1 MSFTVDAVRRLVYV
15 PDITD
20 PTILGYADD
29 GYTDAIDVAIALC
42 DYMATRTSGNTDSIK
57 VGPISISK
65 SKSSQNWQQIKD
77 NLIKRKLLGVGSPG
91 GLGLAGLTTFGDA
104 VVTGGNC
111 PDNAWIGQFDNP
123 PLTGECGCNE

>member
-1 MSFTVDAVRRLVYV
+1 MTFTVDAVRRLVYV
-15 PDITD
+15 PDVTD
-20 PTILGYADD
+20 PEILGYADD

-42 DYMATRTSGNTDSIK
+42 DYMASRTGANSKLIK
-57 VGPISISK
+57 VGPITIDK
-65 SKSSQNWQQIKD
+65 EAASQNWQSIKD

-104 VVTGGNC
+104 VVTGGDC

-123 PLTGECGCNE
+123 PLSGDCGCS

>member
-1 MSFTVDAVRRLVYV
+1 MSYTVDAVRRLVNV
-15 PDITD
+15 PTLTD
-20 PTILGYADD
+20 EFIQGYADD
-29 GYTDAIDVAIALC
+29 GYTDALDVAIAIC
-42 DYMATRTSGNTDSIK
+42 DYMASQTGGNSKLIK
-57 VGPISISK
+57 VGPITIDK
-65 SKSSQNWQQIKD
+65 EAVSQNWQSIKD

-104 VVTGGNC
+104 VVTGGDC